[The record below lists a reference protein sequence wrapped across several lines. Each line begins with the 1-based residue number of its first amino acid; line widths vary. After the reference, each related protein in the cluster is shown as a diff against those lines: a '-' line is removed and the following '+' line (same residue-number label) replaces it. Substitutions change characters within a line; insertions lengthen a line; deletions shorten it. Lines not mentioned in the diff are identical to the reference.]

1 MINKDEIIKLFA
13 VDTFICAV
21 NGYKLEQYQIN
32 KHWWSKEQFNEYIK
46 IYQENI
52 GHITVQ

>member
-13 VDTFICAV
+13 VDTFICAM
-21 NGYKLEQYQIN
+21 NGYKLEHYQIN
-32 KHWWSKEQFNEYIK
+32 KHWWSKEQFNEYLK

-52 GHITVQ
+52 GYVTVQ